1 MRELLYLVHRIPY
14 PPNKGDKIRSYHLLE
29 HLAQHHRVHL
39 GTFIDDEGDR
49 KYIEKVRNLCGETCF
64 VNLHPGMARVRS
76 LSGLLCGKPLTL
88 PYYWNPRLQAWVN
101 HVLGARPVE
110 NILIFSSGMAQYV
123 SRVRHIRRI
132 IDFVDIDSD
141 KWMQYSRSAG
151 WPMNW
156 MYRREARLL
165 LGYEK
170 EVARAFDSATFVSET
185 EAGLF
190 HQLLPEAAAKVT
202 HFNNGVDANYFS
214 PQNIYLNPY
223 PQGKHILVFTGAMD
237 YRANIDAV
245 AWFARSVFPAIRA
258 KLPEVEF
265 YIVGMRPSSA
275 VAALAAFPGIR
286 VTGSVPDVRP
296 YLAHA
301 SLVVAPLRI
310 ARGIQ
315 NKILEA
321 MAMEKIVIASPSAA
335 EGIHARREEE
345 LVVALDEQDFA
356 RRVISFLQ
364 NSAHPGICRAAR
376 MRVLEDYS
384 WKNGLGRIDRLLS
397 QPQAV

>member
-76 LSGLLCGKPLTL
+76 LSGLLCRKPLTL
-88 PYYWNPRLQAWVN
+88 PYYWNSRLQAWVN
-101 HVLGARPVE
+101 RILDTRPIE
-110 NILIFSSGMAQYV
+110 NILVFSSGMAQYV
-123 SRVRHIRRI
+123 SRVSHIRRI

-141 KWMQYSRSAG
+141 KWMQYSTSAG

-170 EVARAFDSATFVSET
+170 EVARTFDSATFVSET

-265 YIVGMRPSSA
+265 YIVGTRPSSA

-345 LVVALDEQDFA
+345 LVVALDEHDFA

>member
-49 KYIEKVRNLCGETCF
+49 KYVEKVRNLCGEACF

-88 PYYWNPRLQAWVN
+88 PYYWNPGLQAWVN
-101 HVLGARPVE
+101 RILGTRPVE

-123 SRVRHIRRI
+123 SHVRHIRRV

-141 KWMQYSRSAG
+141 KWMQYSTSAG

-156 MYRREARLL
+156 IYRRESRLL
-165 LGYEK
+165 LSYEK
-170 EVARAFDSATFVSET
+170 EIARAFDSATFVSET
-185 EAGLF
+185 EADLF

-214 PQNIYLNPY
+214 PQNSYPNPY
-223 PQGKHILVFTGAMD
+223 PEGKRILVFTGAMD
-237 YRANIDAV
+237 YRANVDAV
-245 AWFARSVFPAIRA
+245 VWFARSVFPAIRA

-265 YIVGMRPSSA
+265 YIVGARPSDA
-275 VAALAAFPGIR
+275 VAALAALPGIR
-286 VTGSVPDVRP
+286 ITGFVPDIRP
-296 YLAHA
+296 YLAYA

-315 NKILEA
+315 NKVLEA

-335 EGIHARREEE
+335 EGIRAQREEE
-345 LVVALDEQDFA
+345 LVVALDERDFA
-356 RRVISFLQ
+356 HRAISFLQ
-364 NSAHPGICRAAR
+364 NGAHPGICRAAR
-376 MRVLEDYS
+376 VRVLEDYS